1 MLSIIKTN
9 ANNPQF
15 VQLVQQLDAE
25 LAIRDGADHAYYHQ
39 FNSIEDLDYV
49 IVALEDKIPVGCGAI
64 KPFNNK
70 AMEVKRMFVVLNH
83 RGKGFAQRILTELE
97 QWAIQLS
104 YKKCVLET
112 GKKQPEAI
120 ALYQKCGY
128 TQIENYGQYA
138 GIENS
143 LCFEKTIN

>member
-25 LAIRDGADHAYYHQ
+25 LAMRDGADHAYYHQ
-39 FNSIEDLDYV
+39 FNSIESLHYV
-49 IVALEDKIPVGCGAI
+49 IVALEGNNPVGCGAI
-64 KPFNNK
+64 KPFNNQ
-70 AMEVKRMFVVLNH
+70 AMEVKRMFVLPKH
-83 RGKGFAQRILTELE
+83 RGKGIAQHILRELE
-97 QWAIQLS
+97 QWAALLT
-104 YKKCVLET
+104 YNKCVLET

-128 TQIENYGQYA
+128 TQIENYGQYT

-143 LCFEKTIN
+143 MCFEKTIN